1 MHTMQL
7 ILSLIHTAAVR
18 ALFRGPKDPH
28 MDIRI
33 IDAGNLD
40 FAEEVQAVCGIGDAH
55 GFKVLRGEG
64 GEVCVRE
71 GGDGTEVFGLVF

>member
-7 ILSLIHTAAVR
+7 VLPLIHTAAVR
-18 ALFRGPKDPH
+18 AIFRGPKDPH

-33 IDAGNLD
+33 IDAGNFD

-55 GFKVLRGEG
+55 GFEVLGGEG
-64 GEVCVRE
+64 GEVGVRE
-71 GGDGTEVFGLVF
+71 GGDGAEVFGLVF